1 MEEDIEQK
9 LYDAEITAVVH
20 GFIQVWN
27 KFESTL
33 STELARIQESLNGL
47 QPGKESY
54 HNANYELFYRVSSN
68 LYHKDSVTMG
78 ELSRSLSVPLST
90 ATRMVDWLVD
100 NGYLKRLPDLED
112 RRVIRVALTNIGKEL
127 HKTIDGY
134 IRHRIRQI
142 FSCLTHEEQTALLN
156 LIGKVVSSLKETVR

>member
-1 MEEDIEQK
+1 MEDDIEQK
-9 LYDAEITAVVH
+9 LYDAEITAIVH

-47 QPGKESY
+47 QPGKES
-54 HNANYELFYRVSSN
+54 HRNNNYELFYRVSSD
-68 LYHKDSVTMG
+68 LYLKDSITMG

-90 ATRMVDWLVD
+90 ATRMADWLVD
-100 NGYLKRLPDLED
+100 NGYLERLPDIED

-127 HKTIDGY
+127 HKIIDGY

-142 FSCLTHEEQTALLN
+142 FSCLTYEEQTTLIN
-156 LIGKVVSSLKETVR
+156 LIGKVVSSLKDTVR